1 MDHPPKKKGKR
12 KKERKEFFFVQSQA
26 PHETA
31 SENPERIYREP
42 WFLYLV
48 SILFFFFPFWKKQY
62 LLGICQWFCQL
73 SSVQFKYLK
82 WAPFSRSL
90 SLSFIILPKQCL
102 LGICIP
108 WVLCQQ
114 LCLQCYAWMQTLI
127 FHSAKTIHV
136 GYLSFSVIHFQD
148 SLSLSPKNT
157 KSSKLKDWPWATR

>member
-1 MDHPPKKKGKR
+1 
-12 KKERKEFFFVQSQA
+12 
-26 PHETA
+26 
-31 SENPERIYREP
+31 
-42 WFLYLV
+42 LYLV

-148 SLSLSPKNT
+148 SLSLSLSPKNT